1 MLNSL
6 PEYLGCLI
14 MMIVNN
20 KNEKNDRGK
29 CLGLPLTS
37 YYWVKLAIVSFSL
50 ICKFQ
55 PIHQGLEKFA
65 LSF

>member
-20 KNEKNDRGK
+20 KNENMTEANASV
-29 CLGLPLTS
+29 CLL
-37 YYWVKLAIVSFSL
+37 LAIT
-50 ICKFQ
+50 
-55 PIHQGLEKFA
+55 E
-65 LSF
+65 